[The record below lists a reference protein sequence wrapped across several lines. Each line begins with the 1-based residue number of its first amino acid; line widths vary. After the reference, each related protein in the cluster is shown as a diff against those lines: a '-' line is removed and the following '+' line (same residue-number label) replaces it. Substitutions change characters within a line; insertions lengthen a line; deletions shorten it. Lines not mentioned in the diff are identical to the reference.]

1 MERGFKGKFG
11 QTEYAQLEIVLVAAL
26 LAAAEV
32 FQEVTVETY
41 RRPASVQTRRL
52 RIAIR
57 QKHNGGLRH

>member
-41 RRPASVQTRRL
+41 RRPASVQTRL